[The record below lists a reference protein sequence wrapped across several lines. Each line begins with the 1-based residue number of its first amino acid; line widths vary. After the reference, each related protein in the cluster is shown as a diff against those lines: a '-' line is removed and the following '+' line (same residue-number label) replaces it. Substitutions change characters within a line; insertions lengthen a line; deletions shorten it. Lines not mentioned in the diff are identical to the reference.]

1 MHHLSSIIV
10 TDDHTSE
17 YILSMCSTFTLQN
30 RVTQA
35 QKDSFNGLYLDLIQL
50 CGMALRDLH
59 PKSLS
64 HGCEASR
71 GQQGAGLQLSSR
83 PGCHTF
89 RSSFSPSASPSIFLF
104 PSLPTHA
111 PSLDGFFFFFNLFP
125 LQPSL
130 PSPFSPHT
138 TPTFIRTR
146 QKPHVRAGKA
156 VEGKGENPQSTKQVY
171 RALSP
176 YLSYLFWVGFFSF
189 PHITLFYLFHQW
201 SYLILSNFLCFFIVV
216 KYIYHEMY
224 HFNPFEVYSSVAF

>member
-10 TDDHTSE
+10 TYDHTSK

-71 GQQGAGLQLSSR
+71 GQQGAGLQLSSC

-111 PSLDGFFFFFNLFP
+111 PSLDGFFFSLIYSLSSPLYPLLFLP
-125 LQPSL
+125 TPHPPS
-130 PSPFSPHT
+130 
-138 TPTFIRTR
+138 
-146 QKPHVRAGKA
+146 
-156 VEGKGENPQSTKQVY
+156 
-171 RALSP
+171 
-176 YLSYLFWVGFFSF
+176 
-189 PHITLFYLFHQW
+189 
-201 SYLILSNFLCFFIVV
+201 
-216 KYIYHEMY
+216 
-224 HFNPFEVYSSVAF
+224 